1 MNKILVFGLDK
12 IFFGVNIKQIKG
24 LSTLGKTKKIPKS
37 PEWIGGFVKY
47 RNSTFPLVRFWELLG
62 LETPKKQV
70 LLLPSTLD
78 YCAFLISGVKGIY
91 EVEMNKESSKIYYLP
106 YLTGFG
112 VFQEKI
118 VIEVQLDKIL
128 TEKQKKTVKELN
140 KKNEKK

>member
-1 MNKILVFGLDK
+1 MNKILVFCLDK
-12 IFFGVNIKQIKG
+12 ILFGININQIKG
-24 LSTLGKTKKIPKS
+24 LSKLGKTKKIPKS
-37 PEWIGGFVKY
+37 PGWIGGSVKY
-47 RNSTFPLVRFWELLG
+47 RNSTFPLVRFWNLLG

-78 YCAFLISGVKGIY
+78 YCAFVISGVKGIY
-91 EVEMNKESSKIYYLP
+91 EFDMNKKSNKIYCLP
-106 YLTGFG
+106 YLNGFG
-112 VFQEKI
+112 IFKEKI